1 MAQAVLNE
9 GPAECPMHDDP
20 KQATALAK
28 LDVAAL
34 YTRYAPMVLR
44 RCRALLHSEAE
55 AADAMQDVFVRL
67 LASRDRLDDSGLSS
81 LLYRMATQVSLN
93 RLRSRRRKPEDAQDP
108 QDPSSKLLGRIASV
122 TSAEDSTAA
131 RSLLNR
137 LFAREPESSAVIA
150 VLHLYDGMTL
160 EQVAAEVGL
169 SVSGVRKRL
178 RRLESQLRELTQA
191 EPAPEKG

>member
-1 MAQAVLNE
+1 MSAPGQDKVRAS
-9 GPAECPMHDDP
+9 
-20 KQATALAK
+20 KQMERDSKQRAGGA

-44 RCRALLHSEAE
+44 RCRALLHSESE

-93 RLRSRRRKPEDAQDP
+93 RLRRRRRKPEDVEDIQDP
-108 QDPSSKLLGRIASV
+108 RSKLLGRIAAA
-122 TSAEDSTAA
+122 TNAEDTTAA
-131 RSLLNR
+131 RSLLAR
-137 LFAREPESSAVIA
+137 LFSREPESSAVIA
-150 VLHLYDGMTL
+150 VLHLYDGLTL
-160 EQVAAEVGL
+160 EQVAAEVGM

-178 RRLESQLRELTQA
+178 RRLESELRLLAQ
-191 EPAPEKG
+191 PLPEADRS

>member
-1 MAQAVLNE
+1 M
-9 GPAECPMHDDP
+9 
-20 KQATALAK
+20 
-28 LDVAAL
+28 AAL

-44 RCRALLHSEAE
+44 RCRALLHSESE

-93 RLRSRRRKPEDAQDP
+93 RLRRRRRKPEDVEDIQDP
-108 QDPSSKLLGRIASV
+108 RSKLLGRIAAA
-122 TSAEDSTAA
+122 TSAEDTAEA
-131 RSLLNR
+131 KSLLQR

-150 VLHLYDGMTL
+150 VLHLYDGLTL

-178 RRLESQLRELTQA
+178 RRLESELRLLAQ
-191 EPAPEKG
+191 PLPEADRS